1 MIWCIN
7 FVVYMNGVSPKKHP
21 ITWVLITR
29 KIVRYVNE
37 ITLHTNGAQ
46 VQVEVNETRKAGV
59 NLASFVL
66 TRRWHT
72 PISSSSSSSQAA
84 RCGFKS
90 HIIGRSAAVQSR
102 EVLTVARPTLAIRAT
117 NRLDAEVGAEL
128 SGRAI
133 SRWEMV
139 ASYLSASLM
148 HRQRDIEHR

>member
-46 VQVEVNETRKAGV
+46 AQVEVNETRQAGV
-59 NLASFVL
+59 NLTSFVL
-66 TRRWHT
+66 TRRWQT